1 MLRVFQPTLLLAY
14 DRPIAVSLLTAPPKV
29 DKIVDLTYATA
40 SAEQKKEN
48 RQSWNYV
55 DVIGTIVVLSLVLGM
70 YLYISF
76 WLN

>member
-1 MLRVFQPTLLLAY
+1 MLISILVIITVLLLT
-14 DRPIAVSLLTAPPKV
+14 PPPKA

-40 SAEQKKEN
+40 LPEQKNEN

-70 YLYISF
+70 YLYFSF
-76 WLN
+76 WLD